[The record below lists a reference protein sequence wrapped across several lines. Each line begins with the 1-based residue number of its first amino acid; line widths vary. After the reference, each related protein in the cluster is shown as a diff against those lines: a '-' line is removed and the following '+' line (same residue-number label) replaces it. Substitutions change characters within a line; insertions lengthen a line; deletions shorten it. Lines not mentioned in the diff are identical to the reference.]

1 MEINVTPLSDAPTI
15 PKATTY
21 QGAFLPAKK
30 KSAAFLP
37 LPVKWPIKNNTP
49 TYRHDMSINVVAD
62 IAPNL
67 HVRTPSLAFYLYPV
81 QQLPSRLIE
90 AAVDQISTL
99 PGIGRRTALRLAL
112 SLLRRDNERV
122 KSFAE
127 AIVAMSEGVTPCDVC
142 HNLTEQITCS
152 ICSTPLRNKNV
163 ICVVED
169 IRDLLAI
176 ENVGSFRGV
185 YHVLGGIISPMDG
198 VGPSDLNIEALIS
211 RLAEI
216 NTKEVETSDDK
227 ESDSEI
233 EIIFALPATMEGD
246 TTSFYLYKKLAS
258 FEVKITTLARGV
270 AVGEALQHA
279 DEATLARSMD
289 NRTLYEC

>member
-1 MEINVTPLSDAPTI
+1 MV
-15 PKATTY
+15 
-21 QGAFLPAKK
+21 
-30 KSAAFLP
+30 
-37 LPVKWPIKNNTP
+37 
-49 TYRHDMSINVVAD
+49 
-62 IAPNL
+62 PNL
-67 HVRTPSLAFYLYPV
+67 HVRTPPLAFYLYTV

-122 KSFAE
+122 RSLAD
-127 AIVAMSEGVTPCDVC
+127 AIVAMSEGVKPCDVC
-142 HNLTEQITCS
+142 HNLTEQVTCS
-152 ICSTPLRNKNV
+152 ICTTPTRNKDL

-176 ENVGSFRGV
+176 ENVGTFRGV

-198 VGPSDLNIEALIS
+198 VGPSDLNIEPLIR
-211 RLAEI
+211 RLAEK
-216 NTKEVETSDDK
+216 NTAAGVDLSSGPV
-227 ESDSEI
+227 SDSAT

-246 TTSFYLYKKLAS
+246 TTSFYLYKKMVS
-258 FEVKITTLARGV
+258 FELKITTLARGV

>member
-1 MEINVTPLSDAPTI
+1 M
-15 PKATTY
+15 
-21 QGAFLPAKK
+21 
-30 KSAAFLP
+30 
-37 LPVKWPIKNNTP
+37 
-49 TYRHDMSINVVAD
+49 RINVVAD
-62 IAPNL
+62 MVPNL
-67 HVRTPSLAFYLYPV
+67 HVRTPALAFYLYTV

-112 SLLRRDNERV
+112 SLLRRDSESVR
-122 KSFAE
+122 SLAD
-127 AIVAMSEGVTPCDVC
+127 AIVAMSEGVKPCDVC
-142 HNLTEQITCS
+142 HNLTEQVTCS
-152 ICSTPLRNKNV
+152 ICTAPTRNKNL

-176 ENVGSFRGV
+176 ENVGTFRGV

-198 VGPSDLNIEALIS
+198 VGPSDLTIEPLIR
-211 RLAEI
+211 RLAET
-216 NTKEVETSDDK
+216 NTADGVDVSEGSISETSGS
-227 ESDSEI
+227 ESAT

-246 TTSFYLYKKLAS
+246 TTSFYLYKKMVS
-258 FEVKITTLARGV
+258 FNLKITTLARGV

>member
-1 MEINVTPLSDAPTI
+1 M
-15 PKATTY
+15 
-21 QGAFLPAKK
+21 
-30 KSAAFLP
+30 
-37 LPVKWPIKNNTP
+37 
-49 TYRHDMSINVVAD
+49 RINVVAD
-62 IAPNL
+62 MVPNL
-67 HVRTPSLAFYLYPV
+67 HVRTPPLAFYLYTV

-122 KSFAE
+122 RSLAD
-127 AIVAMSEGVTPCDVC
+127 AIVAMSEGVKPCDVC
-142 HNLTEQITCS
+142 HNLTEQVTCS
-152 ICSTPLRNKNV
+152 ICTTPTRNKDL

-176 ENVGSFRGV
+176 ENVGTFRGV

-198 VGPSDLNIEALIS
+198 VGPSDLNIEPLIR
-211 RLAEI
+211 RLAEK
-216 NTKEVETSDDK
+216 NTVAGVDIAEGTVS
-227 ESDSEI
+227 ESAT

-246 TTSFYLYKKLAS
+246 TTSFYLYKKMVS
-258 FEVKITTLARGV
+258 FELKITTLARGV

>member
-1 MEINVTPLSDAPTI
+1 MV
-15 PKATTY
+15 
-21 QGAFLPAKK
+21 
-30 KSAAFLP
+30 
-37 LPVKWPIKNNTP
+37 
-49 TYRHDMSINVVAD
+49 
-62 IAPNL
+62 PNL
-67 HVRTPSLAFYLYPV
+67 HVRTPALAFYLYTV

-122 KSFAE
+122 RSLAD
-127 AIVAMSEGVTPCDVC
+127 AIVAMSEGVKPCDVC
-142 HNLTEQITCS
+142 HNLTEQVTCS
-152 ICSTPLRNKNV
+152 ICTTPTRNKDL

-176 ENVGSFRGV
+176 ENVGTFRGV

-198 VGPSDLNIEALIS
+198 VGPSDLNIEPLIR
-211 RLAEI
+211 RLAEK
-216 NTKEVETSDDK
+216 NTAAGVDLSSGPV
-227 ESDSEI
+227 SDSAT

-246 TTSFYLYKKLAS
+246 TTSFYLYKKMVS
-258 FEVKITTLARGV
+258 FELKITTLARGV

>member
-1 MEINVTPLSDAPTI
+1 M
-15 PKATTY
+15 
-21 QGAFLPAKK
+21 
-30 KSAAFLP
+30 
-37 LPVKWPIKNNTP
+37 
-49 TYRHDMSINVVAD
+49 RINVVAD
-62 IAPNL
+62 MVPNL
-67 HVRTPSLAFYLYPV
+67 HVRTPPLAFYLYTV

-122 KSFAE
+122 RSLAD
-127 AIVAMSEGVTPCDVC
+127 AIVAMSEGVKPCDVC
-142 HNLTEQITCS
+142 HNLTEQVTCS
-152 ICSTPLRNKNV
+152 ICTTPTRNKDL

-176 ENVGSFRGV
+176 ENVGTFRGV
-185 YHVLGGIISPMDG
+185 YHVLGGVISPMDG
-198 VGPSDLNIEALIS
+198 VGPADLNIEPLIR
-211 RLAEI
+211 RLAEK
-216 NTKEVETSDDK
+216 NTAVGVDIS
-227 ESDSEI
+227 ESPVSESAT

-246 TTSFYLYKKLAS
+246 TTSFYLYKKMVS
-258 FEVKITTLARGV
+258 FELKITTLARGV

>member
-1 MEINVTPLSDAPTI
+1 M
-15 PKATTY
+15 
-21 QGAFLPAKK
+21 
-30 KSAAFLP
+30 
-37 LPVKWPIKNNTP
+37 
-49 TYRHDMSINVVAD
+49 RINVVAD
-62 IAPNL
+62 MVPNL
-67 HVRTPSLAFYLYPV
+67 HVRTLALAFYIYTV

-122 KSFAE
+122 RSLAD
-127 AIVAMSEGVTPCDVC
+127 AIVAMSEGVKPCDVC
-142 HNLTEQITCS
+142 HNLTEQVTCS
-152 ICSTPLRNKNV
+152 ICVAPTRNRNL

-176 ENVGSFRGV
+176 ENVGTFRGV

-198 VGPSDLNIEALIS
+198 VGPSDLTIEPLIR
-211 RLAEI
+211 RLAETNNVAGI
-216 NTKEVETSDDK
+216 DISERPDSVGSV
-227 ESDSEI
+227 SEI
-233 EIIFALPATMEGD
+233 ATEIIFALPATMEGD
-246 TTSFYLYKKLAS
+246 TTSFYLYKKMVS
-258 FEVKITTLARGV
+258 FDIKITTLARGV

>member
-1 MEINVTPLSDAPTI
+1 
-15 PKATTY
+15 
-21 QGAFLPAKK
+21 
-30 KSAAFLP
+30 
-37 LPVKWPIKNNTP
+37 
-49 TYRHDMSINVVAD
+49 
-62 IAPNL
+62 
-67 HVRTPSLAFYLYPV
+67 V

-112 SLLRRDNERV
+112 SLLSRDSERV
-122 KSFAE
+122 QSLAD
-127 AIVAMSEGVTPCDVC
+127 AIVAMSEGVKPCDVC
-142 HNLTEQITCS
+142 HNLTEQVRCS
-152 ICSTPLRNKNV
+152 ICTAPTRNKNL

-176 ENVGSFRGV
+176 ENVGTFRGV

-198 VGPSDLNIEALIS
+198 VGPSDLTIEPLIR
-211 RLAEI
+211 RLAET
-216 NTKEVETSDDK
+216 NTVSGVDVSEDSNSEGSLS
-227 ESDSEI
+227 ESAT

-246 TTSFYLYKKLAS
+246 TTSFYLFKKMVS
-258 FEVKITTLARGV
+258 FNIKITTLARGV

>member
-1 MEINVTPLSDAPTI
+1 M
-15 PKATTY
+15 
-21 QGAFLPAKK
+21 
-30 KSAAFLP
+30 
-37 LPVKWPIKNNTP
+37 
-49 TYRHDMSINVVAD
+49 RINVVAD
-62 IAPNL
+62 MVPNL
-67 HVRTPSLAFYLYPV
+67 HVRTPALAFYLYTV

-122 KSFAE
+122 RSLAD
-127 AIVAMSEGVTPCDVC
+127 AIVAMSEGVKPCDVC
-142 HNLTEQITCS
+142 HNLTEQVTCS
-152 ICSTPLRNKNV
+152 ICTTPTRNKDL

-176 ENVGSFRGV
+176 ENVGTFRGV

-198 VGPSDLNIEALIS
+198 VGPSDLNIEPLIR
-211 RLAEI
+211 RLAEK
-216 NTKEVETSDDK
+216 NTAAGVDLSSGPV
-227 ESDSEI
+227 SDSAT

-246 TTSFYLYKKLAS
+246 TTSFYLYKKMVS
-258 FEVKITTLARGV
+258 FELKITTLARGV

>member
-1 MEINVTPLSDAPTI
+1 MRII
-15 PKATTY
+15 
-21 QGAFLPAKK
+21 
-30 KSAAFLP
+30 
-37 LPVKWPIKNNTP
+37 
-49 TYRHDMSINVVAD
+49 VVAD
-62 IAPNL
+62 MVPNL
-67 HVRTPSLAFYLYPV
+67 HVRTPPLAFYLYTV

-122 KSFAE
+122 RSLAD
-127 AIVAMSEGVTPCDVC
+127 AIVAMSEGVKPCDVC
-142 HNLTEQITCS
+142 HNLTEQVTCS
-152 ICSTPLRNKNV
+152 ICTTPTRNKDL

-176 ENVGSFRGV
+176 ENVGTFRGV

-198 VGPSDLNIEALIS
+198 VGPSDLNIEPLIR
-211 RLAEI
+211 RLAEK
-216 NTKEVETSDDK
+216 NTVAGVDIAEGTVS
-227 ESDSEI
+227 ESAT

-246 TTSFYLYKKLAS
+246 TTSFYLYKKMVS
-258 FEVKITTLARGV
+258 FELKITTLARGV

>member
-1 MEINVTPLSDAPTI
+1 M
-15 PKATTY
+15 
-21 QGAFLPAKK
+21 
-30 KSAAFLP
+30 
-37 LPVKWPIKNNTP
+37 
-49 TYRHDMSINVVAD
+49 
-62 IAPNL
+62 
-67 HVRTPSLAFYLYPV
+67 

-122 KSFAE
+122 KSLAD
-127 AIVAMSEGVTPCDVC
+127 AIVAMSEGVTPCNVC
-142 HNLTEQITCS
+142 HNLTEQDTCS
-152 ICSTPLRNKNV
+152 ICSEVTRNQNL

-176 ENVGSFRGV
+176 ENVGTFRGV

-198 VGPSDLNIEALIS
+198 IGPSDLNIEELIL
-211 RLAEI
+211 RLEEK
-216 NTKEVETSDDK
+216 NTVVGVVEDN
-227 ESDSEI
+227 DSENET

-246 TTSFYLYKKLAS
+246 TTSFYLYKKLVS
-258 FEVKITTLARGV
+258 LEIKITTLARGV